1 MIIVCFFAWFDL
13 LLKLLYRTCT
23 VIVEIVGTNGN
34 FFPKLFQTVQYI
46 QYNFGCLGI

>member
-13 LLKLLYRTCT
+13 LLKLLYRG

-34 FFPKLFQTVQYI
+34 FFPKLSLYRSLHSI
-46 QYNFGCLGI
+46 

>member
-13 LLKLLYRTCT
+13 LLKLLYRT

-34 FFPKLFQTVQYI
+34 CSKTFSLPFNSLNITLVV
-46 QYNFGCLGI
+46 